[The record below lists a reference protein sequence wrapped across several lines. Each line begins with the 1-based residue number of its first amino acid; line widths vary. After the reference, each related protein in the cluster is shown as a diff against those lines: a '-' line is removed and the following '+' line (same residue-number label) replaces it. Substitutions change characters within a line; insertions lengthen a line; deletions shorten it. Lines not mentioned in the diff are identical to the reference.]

1 MKNMLANV
9 APGSTLILAISGGP
23 DSMYLFH
30 RCLKLKKG
38 MELHLVAAHVNHG
51 LRGKESDADERFVKK
66 FCKNNG
72 VPFHTLRLDLKKSR
86 KNVEEAG
93 RDARYKFFEAL
104 RKRRKAQWVL
114 TAHHLNDNI
123 ETMLFNLIRGAH
135 FGGIK
140 AMEAASPSRH
150 LLRPMLELTKRDVL
164 DYLEKNRIAYRV
176 DASNDNTDLSR
187 NWLRKN
193 IIPLFPK
200 LNANFERT
208 FRETLKN
215 FAETATWVEHEC
227 EQWLRKNSGTA
238 AEHGKSRKWSFELD
252 ALLKEHPAFQKHV
265 LAHLYRKTHGSTKKL
280 TNKHLDEI
288 LSVLGLRRANTRK
301 EFGPGMFLEV
311 FRHRGK
317 KPRYI
322 RLTAKK

>member
-1 MKNMLANV
+1 MRSNV
-9 APGSTLILAISGGP
+9 APGSTLIVGVSGGP
-23 DSMYLFH
+23 DSMYLLH
-30 RCLKLKKG
+30 RCLELKKG
-38 MELHLVAAHVNHG
+38 LAFILEAAHVNHG
-51 LRGKESDADERFVKK
+51 LRGKESDADERFVKE
-66 FCKNNG
+66 FCKKNG
-72 VPFHTLRLDLKKSR
+72 VTFHTLRPNLKKTGG
-86 KNVEEAG
+86 NVEEAG
-93 RDARYKFFEAL
+93 RNARYKFFETL

-140 AMEAASPSRH
+140 AMEVTSPTRH

-164 DYLEKNRIAYRV
+164 EYLKKHRIASRV
-176 DASNDNTDLSR
+176 DSSNDDTDLSR

-200 LNANFERT
+200 LNENFEQT

-215 FAETATWVEHEC
+215 FAENAAWVEHEC
-227 EQWLRKNSGTA
+227 EQWLRKNSGA
-238 AEHGKSRKWSFELD
+238 SAEHEKSGKWSFELD
-252 ALLKEHPAFQKHV
+252 AFLKEPPAFRKHI

-280 TNKHLDEI
+280 TNKHLNEI
-288 LSVLGLRRANTRK
+288 LTVLGLRRANTKK
-301 EFGPGMFLEV
+301 EFGPGVFLEV